1 MPKKIAKRRTSK
13 TVRRTA
19 APSLPKHGIMQNQF
33 FGLLLVAIG
42 VGALVVIIRYFII
55 STQMPTS
62 VYLIQ
67 PSDLIPGAVTK

>member
-1 MPKKIAKRRTSK
+1 MPKKIAKRKTSK
-13 TVRRTA
+13 TVRRA
-19 APSLPKHGIMQNQF
+19 AAAVPKHGIVQNQF

-55 STQMPTS
+55 STQVPTS